1 MELHCAMTTDPFT
14 LILTAYLIIAAVMV
28 GLCRDGSERVWMV
41 PDLDWSD
48 QHGVGAPQSHGHS
61 LDGASDPCK
70 LWRRLSNVPTD
81 DERVLPRVFLRVR
94 HECRQSVLP
103 RFFLYQLG

>member
-1 MELHCAMTTDPFT
+1 MTTDPFT

-48 QHGVGAPQSHGHS
+48 QHGWVLLKVMGIPWTERQT
-61 LDGASDPCK
+61 LASCGEDY
-70 LWRRLSNVPTD
+70 RTYQRTTNA
-81 DERVLPRVFLRVR
+81 
-94 HECRQSVLP
+94 
-103 RFFLYQLG
+103 FFPGFS